1 MKLLPSGDEQIA
13 RESYMLAL
21 QAVFWTLVGMAVLGF
36 ASGLLIRELKLHTT
50 IDRQDGQTEQAG
62 ESLI

>member
-1 MKLLPSGDEQIA
+1 
-13 RESYMLAL
+13 MLAL